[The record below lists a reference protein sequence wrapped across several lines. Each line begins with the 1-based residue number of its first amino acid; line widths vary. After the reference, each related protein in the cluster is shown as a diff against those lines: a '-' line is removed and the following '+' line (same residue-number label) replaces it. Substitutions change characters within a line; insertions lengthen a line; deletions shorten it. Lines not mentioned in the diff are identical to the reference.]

1 MRLVIC
7 LGPLCLSFRKSL
19 DLAPMP
25 APIPRPTDPGSAA
38 WMYEHPIAT
47 AIARYEIPGTRIVI
61 GGGVG
66 SAEDWATLTARGVTH
81 CLCVTD
87 PPDVGVPAE
96 LALHA
101 PIPDEGQP
109 FPRELL
115 ARVVGYARK
124 VLTEDGKLYLHC
136 WVGASRSPSF
146 AYAVM
151 REVYGMGGPEA
162 VAAINTFYPYGV
174 YGQDPKHQSYMV
186 GIDEWIAG
194 RVGIRANPAGMSGTD
209 YGTLRIA
216 ECLRDAGH
224 QVTLRT
230 VSAEAG
236 TTWNGI
242 EVIGPDATIPECD
255 AVIAIN
261 EPDLLRD
268 SPAGA
273 FRLCITWLNDWSFCR
288 SGFHEHV
295 DLFAS
300 CSVAHLEQFR
310 MNSAWHRVEVTPE
323 HPNGK
328 ETFAFDASK
337 WCVVPLGCDP
347 ENFGALPGEAYPL
360 GPKVPAKVVY
370 CSSPDRGLH
379 WLLQEWP
386 AIKAAVPHATLSIFY
401 RLEPWLRS
409 WDNTPHFPP
418 IEPLRSRAL
427 YIEEC
432 LRRFKAAGG
441 MGVTVRD
448 SVSRDVIEREM
459 ASAEVLGFPCDTT
472 TWSEG
477 FSCTILECCAARAC
491 PIITDCD
498 ALGEVYASID
508 HVPMGDGWQAAWREK
523 VIRALTDADFRAD
536 VNEKARALAEKLTW
550 KTTAAELVAQIE
562 RVRK

>member
-1 MRLVIC
+1 MRLVVC

-19 DLAPMP
+19 DLATCR
-25 APIPRPTDPGSAA
+25 ADPI
-38 WMYEHPIAT
+38 
-47 AIARYEIPGTRIVI
+47 
-61 GGGVG
+61 
-66 SAEDWATLTARGVTH
+66 
-81 CLCVTD
+81 
-87 PPDVGVPAE
+87 
-96 LALHA
+96 
-101 PIPDEGQP
+101 
-109 FPRELL
+109 
-115 ARVVGYARK
+115 
-124 VLTEDGKLYLHC
+124 
-136 WVGASRSPSF
+136 
-146 AYAVM
+146 
-151 REVYGMGGPEA
+151 
-162 VAAINTFYPYGV
+162 
-174 YGQDPKHQSYMV
+174 
-186 GIDEWIAG
+186 
-194 RVGIRANPAGMSGTD
+194 GMSGTD

-216 ECLRDAGH
+216 ECLRDLGH

-268 SPAGA
+268 APAGA
-273 FRLCITWLNDWSFCR
+273 FRLCIVWLNDWSFCK
-288 SGFHEHV
+288 SGFADHV

-300 CSVAHLEQFR
+300 CSAPHLAQFR
-310 MNSAWHRVEVTPE
+310 TNPAWHRVEVTPE
-323 HPNGK
+323 QPNGK
-328 ETFAFDASK
+328 ETFRFDESK

-347 ENFGALPGEAYPL
+347 ENFDIDWSGTGDPRAIGSPTKIPGR
-360 GPKVPAKVVY
+360 VVY

-401 RLEPWLRS
+401 RLEPWLRG
-409 WDNTPHFPP
+409 WDATPHFPP
-418 IEPLRSRAL
+418 VEPLRSRAL

-459 ASAEVLGFPCDTT
+459 ASAEVLGYPCATT

-491 PIITDCD
+491 PVITDCD

-508 HVPMGDGWQAAWREK
+508 PVPMSPIQMADGSPFWVAAWREK
-523 VIRALTDADFRAD
+523 VIKALTDSTWRNEQ
-536 VNEKARALAEKLTW
+536 NEKARKLAEGLSW
-550 KTTAAELVAQIE
+550 KRTAEELCKQIE
-562 RVRK
+562 SRR